1 MARKY
6 GSRKRRQVPWAG
18 WAKIAPQGHARTV
31 MKRNCGRKCFLGPD
45 KSFPVCAKGTC
56 KVNSKG
62 AWAAYIRAREWGKK
76 KSSYKGE
83 ARPRHRRSG
92 LHPRREEGEA
102 YPGERRVQS
111 GRRRRPEIQVPQI
124 RVPEVEELRS
134 QNPQRRHAQV
144 PQGLPPPARR
154 SGAPGQQDRE
164 AWPLQQEVHQEERPQ
179 VSGDTR
185 IV

>member
-83 ARPRHRRSG
+83 ARPRHRRSVYTRVARKAKRILERDG
-92 LHPRREEGEA
+92 FRVGEGD
-102 YPGERRVQS
+102 
-111 GRRRRPEIQVPQI
+111 
-124 RVPEVEELRS
+124 
-134 QNPQRRHAQV
+134 
-144 PQGLPPPARR
+144 ARR
-154 SGAPGQQDRE
+154 SKSRRYGSRRSRSYGRRTRRGGMRKCPKGSRHRLVGQVR
-164 AWPLQQEVHQEERPQ
+164 R
-179 VSGDTR
+179 GNK
-185 IV
+185 IVKHGHFSKKCTKKRGRK